1 MKDCSPSVA
10 PIVTGDRFNL
20 NQCPKNE
27 LEREQMKKVPYAY
40 VVGSLIYAQV
50 RVCLII

>member
-27 LEREQMKKVPYAY
+27 LEREQSVLNVIRYLPYSLRKVKKKKV
-40 VVGSLIYAQV
+40 
-50 RVCLII
+50 